1 MTRTRIVVVGNG
13 MAGSRLAEELR
24 RRDPDGARLD
34 IVVIGAEAHPAYNRI
49 LLSNVLAGS
58 ITGRDTRL
66 KPDGWWER
74 QGIDVRSGVRVTGID
89 TAARTV
95 RCDDG
100 TGSGHEEIGYDELVL
115 ATGSRSFIPPIA
127 GAVDESG
134 TLVDGVAAFRTIG
147 DCDQIIAAATGGS
160 SAVVLGG
167 GLLGLEAARGLLM
180 RGMDVTVVHPKDFP
194 MERQLD
200 PAGGAVLTRVL
211 TELGMRMVLGRR
223 AVARDAENRT
233 VVLDDETELPAD
245 LLVLSAGIRPEVSL
259 AESAGIAIDQAIVVD
274 DLLRTSAPRVSAIGE
289 CAQHRGEV
297 YGLVQP
303 GWEQAAVVAERLAGE
318 NRFATY
324 HGTANVT
331 RLKAHDIDL
340 ASMGDISAEM
350 HCSHSEVLTLADPTR
365 GRYAKVV
372 VREDRVVGAVLLGN
386 PDVVGTLTQLF
397 DAQLPVP
404 VDRMSLL
411 IGRGSGAGV
420 EVASPATMPGSAVVC
435 RCNSVTKSQLTTA
448 WKAGSR
454 SVAAMATET
463 RATTGCGGCSSVVH
477 GICEW
482 LRNSDPEPRDQPA
495 HETPSIEEEGAA

>member
-1 MTRTRIVVVGNG
+1 MSRTRIVVVGNG

-24 RRDPDGARLD
+24 RRDPEGERLD
-34 IVVIGAEAHPAYNRI
+34 VVVIGAESHPAYNRI

-74 QGIDVRSGVRVTGID
+74 QGVDVRSGVQVTSID

-100 TGSGHEEIGYDELVL
+100 GEIGYDELVL
-115 ATGSRSFIPPIA
+115 ATGSRSFIPPIE
-127 GAVDESG
+127 GAVDADG
-134 TLVDGVAAFRTIG
+134 ALVDGVAAFRTIG

-223 AVARDAENRT
+223 AVARDAANRT
-233 VVLDDETELPAD
+233 VTLDDGTELPAD
-245 LLVLSAGIRPEVSL
+245 LLVLSAGIRPEVTL
-259 AESAGIAIDQAIVVD
+259 AESAGIAIEQAIVVD

-435 RCNSVTKSQLTTA
+435 RCNSVTKSQLTKA
-448 WKAGSR
+448 WKTGSR
-454 SVAAMATET
+454 T
-463 RATTGCGGCSSVVH
+463 
-477 GICEW
+477 
-482 LRNSDPEPRDQPA
+482 
-495 HETPSIEEEGAA
+495 